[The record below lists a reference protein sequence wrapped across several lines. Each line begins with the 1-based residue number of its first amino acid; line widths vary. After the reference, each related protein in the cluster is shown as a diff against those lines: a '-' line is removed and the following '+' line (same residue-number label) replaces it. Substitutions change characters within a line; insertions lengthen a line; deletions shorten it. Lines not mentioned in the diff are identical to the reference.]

1 MTDIA
6 DTQRASAGVMLRA
19 DWIGVLY
26 ILFVVAFIGLA
37 FAGYGKSA
45 PGDGNAVL
53 SIAPKAHIMAPL
65 IWIGNWQLRG

>member
-6 DTQRASAGVMLRA
+6 DTQRASAGVTLRA
-19 DWIGVLY
+19 DWLGVLS

-37 FAGYGKSA
+37 IAGYGKSA

-53 SIAPKAHIMAPL
+53 SIAPKAHIMAP
-65 IWIGNWQLRG
+65 